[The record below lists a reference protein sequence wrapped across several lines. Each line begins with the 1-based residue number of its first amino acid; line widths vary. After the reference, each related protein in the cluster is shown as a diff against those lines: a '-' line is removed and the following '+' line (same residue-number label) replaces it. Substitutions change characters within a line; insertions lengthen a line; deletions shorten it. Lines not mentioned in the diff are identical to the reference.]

1 MIRSVSAQGRKSLRQ
16 EVRGA
21 PQQRHA
27 PRSINRS
34 PWESNQCQERRFYFI
49 SRRSQRT
56 RRQDPSQCQPQAT
69 PAAPAAPSR
78 RSATGPLAIHWAQ
91 VSSGK
96 RGLDLETFCDQL
108 RALPAGTPFRH
119 NQAGDLP
126 GANDRIDR
134 EAAESIA
141 KAAAHLDGWT
151 YTHYP
156 PRGNLRSLRAV
167 SRGLVVNLSA
177 NDLAQAD
184 EYSRTGLPVVCV
196 VPADHPE
203 RSTTPDG
210 RPVVVCP
217 EQTGRAA
224 SCADCMLCA
233 RPSRR
238 VVVAFRRH

>member
-1 MIRSVSAQGRKSLRQ
+1 MSTTSHSSCPNCPIKNICYA
-16 EVRGA
+16 
-21 PQQRHA
+21 
-27 PRSINRS
+27 
-34 PWESNQCQERRFYFI
+34 
-49 SRRSQRT
+49 SR
-56 RRQDPSQCQPQAT
+56 
-69 PAAPAAPSR
+69 
-78 RSATGPLAIHWAQ
+78 GPLAIHWAQ

-96 RGLDLETFCDQL
+96 RGVELETFCDQL
-108 RALPAGTPFRH
+108 RELPAGTPFRH

-156 PRGNLRSLRAV
+156 PRGNLRALRAV

-177 NDLAQAD
+177 NDLGQAD
-184 EYSRTGLPVVCV
+184 EYSATGLPVVCV
-196 VPADHPE
+196 VPAEHPE
-203 RSTTPDG
+203 HSKTPDG

-217 EQTGRAA
+217 EQTGKVA

-233 RPSRR
+233 RSTRK
-238 VVVAFRRH
+238 VVIAFRKH